1 MTPLET
7 GGEQAVS
14 GGSGPGASGGAR
26 VVGVASVPAAEA
38 AASAAANAAAAG
50 AGGEA
55 STPPPSV
62 LSGDGRLTREAE
74 AVATVALSSGE
85 GMPTIPLWRERR
97 RERR

>member
-14 GGSGPGASGGAR
+14 GGSGPWASGGAR
-26 VVGVASVPAAEA
+26 VVGVASAPAAEA
-38 AASAAANAAAAG
+38 AASAAATAG

-74 AVATVALSSGE
+74 AVATVAFSSGE
-85 GMPTIPLWRERR
+85 GMPAIPLWRERR